1 MYYYTNKFINRHWVL
16 EPKRHSQQINCLNKV
31 GACDIE
37 KTMTKNYST
46 MLNEMEDNY
55 KRLK

>member
-1 MYYYTNKFINRHWVL
+1 MNRHWVL

-31 GACDIE
+31 GACDTE